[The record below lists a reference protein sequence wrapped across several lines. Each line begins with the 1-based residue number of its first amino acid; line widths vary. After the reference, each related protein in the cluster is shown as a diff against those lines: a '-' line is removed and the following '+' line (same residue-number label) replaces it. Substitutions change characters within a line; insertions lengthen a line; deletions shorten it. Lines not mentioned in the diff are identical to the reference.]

1 MSQIT
6 QVKEKLLAEIEVLP
20 EHRLP
25 EVLDFVAF
33 LRHQD
38 QQAVAKTA
46 PSSSRDPFQEYI
58 GGVAHG
64 ALAQDIDQELYES

>member
-1 MSQIT
+1 MNQIT

-38 QQAVAKTA
+38 QEATGETA
-46 PSSSRDPFQEYI
+46 ASSSRDPFQEYI
-58 GGVAHG
+58 GGVEHG
-64 ALAQDIDQELYES
+64 ALARDIDQELYES

>member
-1 MSQIT
+1 MIQIT
-6 QVKEKLLAEIEVLP
+6 QVKEKLLLEIEDLP

-38 QQAVAKTA
+38 QKATDKTPA
-46 PSSSRDPFQEYI
+46 SSSRDPFQEYI
-58 GGVAHG
+58 GGVEHG
-64 ALAQDIDQELYES
+64 ALASDIDQELYES